1 MHEVVGLLLL
11 CVFLSVA
18 ASLLVFWMRLT
29 TWLWEA
35 IRVKIVGNGAI
46 TMGCGAGRWEGG
58 GGGRGTEVNGGM
70 RMVSF
75 RGSKDNNN
83 NCNERISRV
92 PFYVKHAQLH

>member
-1 MHEVVGLLLL
+1 M
-11 CVFLSVA
+11 FLSGA
-18 ASLLVFWMRLT
+18 ASLLVFWMRL

-46 TMGCGAGRWEGG
+46 TMGCRTGG
-58 GGGRGTEVNGGM
+58 GGRGEGGRGTEVNGGK

-83 NCNERISRV
+83 TCNERISRV
-92 PFYVKHAQLH
+92 PFHVKHAQLH